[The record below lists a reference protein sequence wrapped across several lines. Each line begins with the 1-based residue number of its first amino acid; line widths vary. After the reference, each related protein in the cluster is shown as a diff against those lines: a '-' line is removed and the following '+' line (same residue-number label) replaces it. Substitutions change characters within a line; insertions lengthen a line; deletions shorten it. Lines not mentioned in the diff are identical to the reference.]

1 VRWRSAVLTVVLAST
16 AARADTADQLAGD
29 AKALAKAGDFVGAA
43 AKFRAA
49 YAVEPK
55 PEHIC
60 NAGIAY
66 QKAGDKLLPQAQLYL
81 ALCVERAKGVLDKK
95 VTDNVASV
103 LVGVEEA
110 LAKGSFTPVDVA
122 VTPLTATVAISAFG
136 PDESFIGSRVVWVPW
151 GKHTVTV
158 RADGFFEQT
167 AELAAAAHERVPLR
181 VTLEKKPDAPP
192 PPPPPPITTAQP
204 PPAAARIEHVDRP
217 SLVLP
222 IATSAVTLVAITVST
237 IGFVGGHRRADRAAF
252 AVDAQTF
259 AADQDSVTRWNT
271 LFGVS
276 GAVALL
282 GAGASGYLWYRA
294 LHPVTRIEIQPNA
307 TGGGS
312 VMLRGR
318 F

>member
-1 VRWRSAVLTVVLAST
+1 VRWRSVVLTVALAST
-16 AARADTADQLAGD
+16 AVRADTADQLAGAARD
-29 AKALAKAGDFVGAA
+29 LAKAGDFVGAA

-55 PEHIC
+55 PEHVC

-66 QKAGDKLLPQAQLYL
+66 QKAGDKVLPQAQLYL
-81 ALCVERAKGVLDKK
+81 ALCLERAKGVLDKK
-95 VTDNVASV
+95 ITDTVASA
-103 LVGVEEA
+103 LVGVEDA

-151 GKHTVTV
+151 GRHTVTV
-158 RADGFFEQT
+158 RADGFVDQT

-192 PPPPPPITTAQP
+192 PRPSITIERPPPMP
-204 PPAAARIEHVDRP
+204 ARIERVEGH

-222 IATSAVTLVAITVST
+222 IATSAVTLVAVVVST
-237 IGFVGGHRRADRAAF
+237 VGFVGGHRRADRAAF
-252 AVDAQTF
+252 AVDAQAF
-259 AADQDSVTRWNT
+259 QADQDSVSRWNA

-307 TGGGS
+307 GGGS

>member
-1 VRWRSAVLTVVLAST
+1 VRWRSVVLTVVLAST
-16 AARADTADQLAGD
+16 AARADTADQLAAAARD
-29 AKALAKAGDFVGAA
+29 LAKAGDFVGAA

-55 PEHIC
+55 PEHVC

-66 QKAGDKLLPQAQLYL
+66 QKAGDKVLPQAQLYL
-81 ALCVERAKGVLDKK
+81 ALCLERAKGVLDRKI
-95 VTDNVASV
+95 TDGVASA
-103 LVGVEEA
+103 LIPVEDA

-122 VTPLTATVAISAFG
+122 VTPQTATVAISAFG
-136 PDESFIGSRVVWVPW
+136 PDEGFVGSRVVWVPW

-158 RADGFFEQT
+158 RAGGYVDQT
-167 AELAAAAHERVPLR
+167 VELAAAAHERVPVR
-181 VTLEKKPDAPP
+181 VTLDKKPDAPP
-192 PPPPPPITTAQP
+192 PPPPPPITIQQP
-204 PPAAARIEHVDRP
+204 PPVPPKLERVERG
-217 SLVLP
+217 SLMLP
-222 IATSAVTLVAITVST
+222 IATSGATLVAITVAA

-252 AVDAQTF
+252 AVDAQVF
-259 AADQDSVTRWNT
+259 KADQDSVTRWNA

-276 GAVALL
+276 GVVALL

-294 LHPVTRIEIQPNA
+294 LHPVTRIELQPNA
-307 TGGGS
+307 AGGAA